1 MVLQVRDKSTVLVLS
16 LVLLL
21 SVEVD
26 VSGDAVVD
34 LDSLA
39 VVEWAG
45 SQVQLRAPCFS
56 LSSASVSPEVVPHS
70 PLLDR

>member
-1 MVLQVRDKSTVLVLS
+1 MVLQVRDKSTVVVLS
-16 LVLLL
+16 PVLPLP
-21 SVEVD
+21 VEVD

-45 SQVQLRAPCFS
+45 SQVQLRVPCFS
-56 LSSASVSPEVVPHS
+56 LSLVSVSPVVPHS
-70 PLLDR
+70 RLLGR